1 MGDISSVIRKFNRF
15 ELVTAYNQEHNLV
28 DQAAHDAAVQDVLD
42 FVAQRYEFL
51 QTTEL
56 LSQ

>member
-1 MGDISSVIRKFNRF
+1 
-15 ELVTAYNQEHNLV
+15 VTAYNQEHNLV
-28 DQAAHDAAVQDVLD
+28 DQAAYDAAVQSVLD
-42 FVAQRYEFL
+42 FVAQRYAFL